1 MEIKLIALDL
11 DGTTLGKGAVL
22 TDETKYTLEAA
33 IERGVHV
40 VIATRKDFQR
50 RAGKSLCHKRA

>member
-33 IERGVHV
+33 IERGGPCGDSH
-40 VIATRKDFQR
+40 RKDFQR